1 MRLLLNN
8 DGYHI
13 QDGMRTSI
21 PKEKLLEKLKT
32 VCQKER
38 LYREI
43 DNIENVVYQYILRV
57 EPLSPNSEELHF
69 LEVRLHEPKYVKPIA
84 ETLHNLIP
92 YYKCVVFS
100 SAKKYL
106 LFVDD
111 PSLEIS
117 KFNYTEW
124 QYLEE
129 ILFDENEIT
138 VDFPETIGIREATIR
153 GLQENVWKVFSTHS
167 NGTTYDSLRRIIDYF
182 KIREKQEGK
191 NLLRAAI
198 REMVAT
204 DQIEYFNDNPF
215 VEKEQAD
222 QQYVK
227 INGQVYGYTELA
239 DDRFGIDRWFEQLS
253 ENEFTTPEETSELLE
268 DAVKECDAGDPFLV
282 GLYDDDEWA
291 ENNSYDDYEVHKAR
305 NVDLQEYSY
314 YASIVRDYNKNKKA
328 TFKVKGCEQ
337 DVYYNE
343 DNE

>member
-106 LFVDD
+106 LFV
-111 PSLEIS
+111 E
-117 KFNYTEW
+117 
-124 QYLEE
+124 
-129 ILFDENEIT
+129 
-138 VDFPETIGIREATIR
+138 
-153 GLQENVWKVFSTHS
+153 
-167 NGTTYDSLRRIIDYF
+167 
-182 KIREKQEGK
+182 
-191 NLLRAAI
+191 
-198 REMVAT
+198 
-204 DQIEYFNDNPF
+204 
-215 VEKEQAD
+215 
-222 QQYVK
+222 
-227 INGQVYGYTELA
+227 
-239 DDRFGIDRWFEQLS
+239 
-253 ENEFTTPEETSELLE
+253 
-268 DAVKECDAGDPFLV
+268 
-282 GLYDDDEWA
+282 
-291 ENNSYDDYEVHKAR
+291 
-305 NVDLQEYSY
+305 
-314 YASIVRDYNKNKKA
+314 
-328 TFKVKGCEQ
+328 KVKSSAYL
-337 DVYYNE
+337 V
-343 DNE
+343 